1 MHDAAFTSRIP
12 YIHPDR
18 YIRDTWHLIA
28 FNTRCGLSNVTP
40 KWYSVRVRVRRAW
53 IPQIYRVAVNY
64 SAIHSSFPALLA
76 TKSKSRIE
84 SPIAPS
90 MFRSGQVLFLFLP
103 NKSLPTLLA
112 DCLISD
118 LQHSSLSVQV
128 FIHENASIKR
138 RASRVAKSRG
148 TRGAD
153 NAFRVTSPRKSLTGE

>member
-1 MHDAAFTSRIP
+1 
-12 YIHPDR
+12 
-18 YIRDTWHLIA
+18 
-28 FNTRCGLSNVTP
+28 
-40 KWYSVRVRVRRAW
+40 
-53 IPQIYRVAVNY
+53 
-64 SAIHSSFPALLA
+64 
-76 TKSKSRIE
+76 
-84 SPIAPS
+84 
-90 MFRSGQVLFLFLP
+90 
-103 NKSLPTLLA
+103 LLA